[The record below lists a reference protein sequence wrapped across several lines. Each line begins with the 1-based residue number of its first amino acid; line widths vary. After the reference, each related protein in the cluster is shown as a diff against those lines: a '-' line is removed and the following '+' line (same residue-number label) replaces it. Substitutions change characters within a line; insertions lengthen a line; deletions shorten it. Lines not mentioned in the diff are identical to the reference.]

1 MRLWIC
7 DRCGEKTTTWST
19 RDVEVPDNSFIRKTI
34 FELCPTCINGISKL
48 MRSYIKKETV

>member
-7 DRCGEKTTTWST
+7 DRCGEKSPTWTT
-19 RDVEVPDNSFIRKTI
+19 RDVEVPDNSFIRKTT